1 MKGNLAR
8 PHLLGFSDEGLKK
21 CNHSSPA
28 YILRQNKRR
37 LTPQCRMGIVFFLP
51 FNAGFLC
58 LTKTIYIW
66 WGYDCSTLP
75 MHSTGSAALTPRS
88 SAVLPKL
95 FCPEHNR
102 PKIRGT
108 NCTCNHSCPMA
119 PKAWSYAVEEPFLA
133 AIYRNHECCLPAIQ
147 SPAPPRQV
155 CKYSLRSR
163 VAKRLKS
170 SIWKG
175 CITSYTVKYGEGTI

>member
-108 NCTCNHSCPMA
+108 IA
-119 PKAWSYAVEEPFLA
+119 P
-133 AIYRNHECCLPAIQ
+133 AITVVQWPQRPDHMLWKSLFWLQFTGITNVACLPSSHQ
-147 SPAPPRQV
+147 HLPDKSVNTLWDQGWPRDWNPAFEKGVLQV
-155 CKYSLRSR
+155 TL
-163 VAKRLKS
+163 
-170 SIWKG
+170 
-175 CITSYTVKYGEGTI
+175 